1 MFIIKPIQEKS
12 LQERYAKAC
21 GISYDPA
28 CMAYA
33 AEVDGVFSGICQ
45 FRIRGERGYIRDL
58 VPLPGVSD
66 FEVMFIMG
74 RAAMNFIDL
83 CGVHICE
90 CERNAGNPRLLTGI
104 GFRDTGEGCLYADMT
119 HMFDG
124 SHCAGNDQKNVSSV
138 KEAEDYEKTAKHE

>member
-1 MFIIKPIQEKS
+1 MFIIKPIQDKT
-12 LQERYAKAC
+12 LQESYAARC
-21 GISYDPA
+21 GITYAPD

-33 AEVDGVFSGICQ
+33 AEVDGAFSGICQ
-45 FRIRGERGYIRDL
+45 FKIRGERGYIRDL

-83 CGVHICE
+83 CGVHTCE
-90 CERNAGNPRLLTGI
+90 CERNAGNPRLLIGI
-104 GFRDTGEGCLYADMT
+104 GFRDTGDDCLFADMT

-124 SHCAGNDQKNVSSV
+124 SHCAGNDQKNIQAV
-138 KEAEDYEKTAKHE
+138 KEAERCENNE